1 MQRLWSHASDIL
13 VVVEPGTPL
22 GSSIVRAARSTV
34 LQFEARKVR
43 TAAKRAAAA
52 PEAGASES
60 AASAAGAGG
69 AAFAADEQ
77 PAIIGAHVVAP
88 CAHDKRCPMDG
99 TDWWCHFSQ
108 RLQRPDTQRAV
119 KGGASART
127 YQVRVAHA
135 KPYIAADAHRVSRTS
150 ASRTWCCVAACGRQE
165 ARRRLQRLLLLRKST
180 MSLTSRMTMTRRRT
194 AMTKASWMAKMGV
207 LLSRSPPPKHLPLLL
222 LLQPPDGRELYGRRI
237 SARAT
242 SCLSCALLV
251 AACSNKLSQP
261 RTTSCSGP
269 AAIAWHARRDGA
281 TPGRILQWCGEPAS
295 TMKATGALRWRRQ
308 TKATR

>member
-13 VVVEPGTPL
+13 VIVEPGTPM
-22 GSSIVRAARSTV
+22 GSGIVRAARSTV

-119 KGGASART
+119 KGGAS
-127 YQVRVAHA
+127 
-135 KPYIAADAHRVSRTS
+135 
-150 ASRTWCCVAACGRQE
+150 ACGRQE